1 MIIDIELKAETTKL
15 IEENTGEYLCDLGL
29 GNDSYKD
36 PKGKNDNKNSKM
48 INWISSKLNISAYWD
63 IQYRKQKGKT

>member
-29 GNDSYKD
+29 GNDSSKD

-48 INWISSKLNISAYWD
+48 IN
-63 IQYRKQKGKT
+63 